1 MENDELYECI
11 NCEEWFDIDIMELD
25 DDNNRFCPECWKVLS
40 PIMKQDY
47 EEFLK
52 EEKEYFENYDKN

>member
-25 DDNNRFCPECWKVLS
+25 DDNNRFCPECWKELS

-47 EEFLK
+47 EEYLK
-52 EEKEYFENYDKN
+52 EEKEYFEKL